1 MDRVSAPGGA
11 SPVRTVLT
19 IIMDVLIVLAVI
31 GLASLVIGFFG
42 QLMAQP
48 SLRQVYALAIRVVVP
63 FGLSPIVTPYGGVF
77 SLDAV
82 ASISVYVVLEWVV
95 GMVRRPR

>member
-1 MDRVSAPGGA
+1 MDRVSAPRGA

-19 IIMDVLIVLAVI
+19 IIMDVLIVLAVV

-42 QLMAQP
+42 QLMAHP
-48 SLRQVYALAIRVVVP
+48 SARQVYALAIRVVVP
-63 FGLSPIVTPYGGVF
+63 FGLRPIATPYGGVF

-82 ASISVYVVLEWVV
+82 ASIVLYVALEWIV
-95 GMVRRPR
+95 GMVRRSR